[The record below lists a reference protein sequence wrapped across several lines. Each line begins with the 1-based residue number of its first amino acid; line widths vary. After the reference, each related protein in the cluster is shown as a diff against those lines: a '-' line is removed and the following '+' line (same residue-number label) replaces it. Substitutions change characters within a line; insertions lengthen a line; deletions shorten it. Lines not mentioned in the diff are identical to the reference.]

1 MKDLIRE
8 CVKSKEVHVN
18 PRDIRSTMGNAIDEK
33 LKKEMEGVCCEDGYV
48 MRDSIEIIERSMGK
62 VINVNNQSKIMYTIK
77 YSCSVMNPM
86 KGMSIDCTINSV
98 TKMGAIAFIKYKEL
112 TEFKESPLLIIIP
125 KTYSPEAETL
135 EINKRFKIEIM
146 ATRLKYKAE
155 QIQVVAK
162 LV

>member
-1 MKDLIRE
+1 
-8 CVKSKEVHVN
+8 
-18 PRDIRSTMGNAIDEK
+18 
-33 LKKEMEGVCCEDGYV
+33 
-48 MRDSIEIIERSMGK
+48 MGK

-112 TEFKESPLLIIIP
+112 TEFKESPLHIIIP